1 MSHPVAA
8 MPHDT
13 FTTPP
18 LEFAPLRDDAAEKK
32 LMAALAPLLRR
43 HGDVRRAY
51 LARVRY
57 DGRAGGMV
65 LGLVTAGGD
74 NEQLVAEIGKLFASL
89 SDASQ
94 HLDIIFVSHEQLAA
108 IRKVAAAF
116 YLRQSKGL
124 RVSVFAIAAVEL
136 LAFIALGFWLSR
148 ARGNFDMS
156 GIYGMVAFVIAPAV
170 VIGAWGRWLPL
181 ALTLLGVGAWIGLS
195 VVAGSYISN

>member
-65 LGLVTAGGD
+65 LGLVTAGD
-74 NEQLVAEIGKLFASL
+74 ENEQLVAEIGKLFASL

-108 IRKVAAAF
+108 IRKVAAA
-116 YLRQSKGL
+116 LR
-124 RVSVFAIAAVEL
+124 IAAS
-136 LAFIALGFWLSR
+136 LSL
-148 ARGNFDMS
+148 
-156 GIYGMVAFVIAPAV
+156 IHI
-170 VIGAWGRWLPL
+170 
-181 ALTLLGVGAWIGLS
+181 
-195 VVAGSYISN
+195 